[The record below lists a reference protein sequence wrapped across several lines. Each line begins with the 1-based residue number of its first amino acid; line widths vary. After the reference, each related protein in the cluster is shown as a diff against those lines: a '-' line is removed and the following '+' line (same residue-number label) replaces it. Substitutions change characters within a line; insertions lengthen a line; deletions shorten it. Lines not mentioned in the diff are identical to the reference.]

1 MGKWRWWEVN
11 RTDFTEQLR
20 MERMLTKERKHSKQS
35 KKKKKNG
42 SNESSQK
49 QDGLRL
55 SGWLCSGNSL
65 TVK

>member
-35 KKKKKNG
+35 KKKKKKTDPM
-42 SNESSQK
+42 SQVRSK
-49 QDGLRL
+49 MA
-55 SGWLCSGNSL
+55 
-65 TVK
+65 